1 MNPSKKKGT
10 RNDKAARPS
19 ADIGYSAIILAYS
32 LVTVL
37 TPNLQT
43 FDSNGPKFLMLAVL
57 NLLSYLYLLSRKDF
71 RAQPFSFHRFVMN
84 PSGMALLA
92 FLLLSLLSFVSAIN
106 LNESVLQVAKL
117 FTFISSTY
125 ILFLVFSKGEVYFRQ
140 MAFIFTVVL
149 VIDCLTVFY
158 NIDLFVQG
166 RMKSLIDLKSIYSN
180 KNILTAAIFVKIP
193 FALFFGTFYTGK
205 WKLLG
210 NAATFFGFL
219 AIFFMSARA
228 FYIGSVLLALGYLGF
243 LLIRYYQSK
252 SKLNLKQAFSF
263 TLIFAGSFAFYL
275 IIQSFVYPKSDDL
288 YAENVAKRMG
298 SIVSDSASVGRSMA
312 WGNSLI
318 LIRENPI
325 TGVGTGNW
333 KVRELQYENPKKTD
347 YKYLV
352 KTHNDFLEAASETG
366 IPGGLAYLAVFIF
379 PFVYF
384 IRLLIKRSPDE
395 EMKAMFLVTAGVF
408 CYSIDAFFNFP
419 ADRPEVQVLFAS
431 YIAAFIAWAPPL
443 SPGLKIPVR
452 AVPLFR
458 AIFLVLAVGSVF
470 VLQLNFRSL
479 RYQRIAEEEI
489 LTGRLT
495 TSADVIFRGLPSI
508 PDLNSS
514 GEPVDVIKARYLIND
529 KKLDEALLIL
539 QQYNRSPYDSRKEYF
554 IAMAYGMKG
563 KNDSALV
570 YLRKAHALK
579 PLNQKTNAVLCKF
592 LADKGDYTEA
602 QEVAATYLKN
612 VRNDRQMWFIAIE
625 LYEKSG
631 NLKGALAVN
640 DSAIKYLPG
649 DTLLHEYR
657 SVLAARL
664 TGPAAASPV
673 K

>member
-1 MNPSKKKGT
+1 MNPSKKQGNRNNKG
-10 RNDKAARPS
+10 ARPS
-19 ADIGYSAIILAYS
+19 ADFGYSAIVLAYS

-57 NLLSYLYLLSRKDF
+57 NLISYLYLLSRKDF
-71 RAQPFSFHRFVMN
+71 RTQPFSFSRFILN

-92 FLLLSLLSFVSAIN
+92 FLILSLLSFLSAIN
-106 LNESVLQVAKL
+106 INESVLQVAKL

-125 ILFLVFSKGEVYFRQ
+125 ILFLVFSKGEVYFRL
-140 MAFIFTVVL
+140 MAFTFTVIL

-158 NIDLFVQG
+158 NIDLFVEG

-205 WKLLG
+205 WKFYG
-210 NAATFFGFL
+210 NAATFLGFL

-228 FYIGSVLLALGYLGF
+228 FYIGSLLLAVGYLGF
-243 LLIRYYQSK
+243 LLVRYYQSK
-252 SKLNLKQAFSF
+252 SKLNLKQALSF

-275 IIQSFVYPKSDDL
+275 TIQSFVYPKSDDL

-318 LIRENPI
+318 LIHENPL

-384 IRLLIKRSPDE
+384 ILLLKRRSPDE
-395 EMKAMFLVTAGVF
+395 EMRSMFLVAAGVF

-431 YIAAFIAWAPPL
+431 YIAAFIAAAPPL
-443 SPGLKIPVR
+443 SQGLKIPARTVPIFR
-452 AVPLFR
+452 AV
-458 AIFLVLAVGSVF
+458 FLVMVIGSVF

-479 RYQRIAEEEI
+479 RYQRITEEEI
-489 LTGRLT
+489 LAGTLT
-495 TSADVIFRGLPSI
+495 TSADAIVSGLPSI

-514 GEPVDVIKARYLIND
+514 GEPVDVIKARYLINE
-529 KKLDEALLIL
+529 KRLDDALLIL
-539 QQYNRSPYDSRKEYF
+539 KQYDRSPYDSRKEYF
-554 IAMAYGMKG
+554 MAMAYGMKG
-563 KNDSALV
+563 ENDSALI
-570 YLRKAHALK
+570 YLRKAHELK

-592 LADKGDYTEA
+592 LAEKGDYAQA
-602 QEVAATYLKN
+602 QEVAVNYLKH

-640 DSAIKYLPG
+640 DSAIRYLPG

-657 SVLAARL
+657 SVLASRL
-664 TGPAAASPV
+664 TGPPVVSPG